1 MPTDPYREP
10 ARAEALAAAQRALAR
25 RDLSE
30 RELRDRLVQVGLE
43 PAAAEEALETLRRG
57 GLVDD
62 ERFAGERARV
72 LAERGKGD
80 AAIRYDLERH
90 GVARALVDGALAA
103 LEPERQR
110 AERLVAR
117 RGGGEKTARLLA
129 SRGFGEEVVSLVAGA
144 GIAQEP

>member
-1 MPTDPYREP
+1 MGPEEP

-30 RELRDRLVQVGLE
+30 RELRDGLVQAGLE

-62 ERFAGERARV
+62 ERFAAERARV
-72 LAERGKGD
+72 LAERGKGN
-80 AAIRYDLERH
+80 AAIRFDLERH
-90 GVARALVDGALAA
+90 GVAPALVDGTLAG
-103 LEPERQR
+103 LEPERER

-129 SRGFGEEVVSLVAGA
+129 SRGFGEEIVSLVAGA

>member
-1 MPTDPYREP
+1 MGPEEP
-10 ARAEALAAAQRALAR
+10 ALAEALAAAQRALAR

-30 RELRDRLVQVGLE
+30 RELRDRLAQAGLE
-43 PAAAEEALETLRRG
+43 PAIVEEALETLRRG

-62 ERFAGERARV
+62 ERFAAERARV
-72 LAERGKGD
+72 LVDRGKGD
-80 AAIRYDLERH
+80 SAVRFDRERH
-90 GVARALVDGALAA
+90 GVAPALVESTLAA
-103 LEPERQR
+103 LEPERER

-129 SRGFGEEVVSLVAGA
+129 SRGFGEEIVSLVEGG